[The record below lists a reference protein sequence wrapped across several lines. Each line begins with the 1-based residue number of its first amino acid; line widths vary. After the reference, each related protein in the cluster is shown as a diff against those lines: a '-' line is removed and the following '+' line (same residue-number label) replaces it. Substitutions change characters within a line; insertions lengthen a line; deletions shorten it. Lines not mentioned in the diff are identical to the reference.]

1 MAVEGVPKGQLL
13 VASEQHAVLQFWLFA
28 LESIALQDIW
38 QVCEGKQLAL
48 SQLAISQ
55 GNK

>member
-28 LESIALQDIW
+28 LQSIALQDIC